1 MKLALKIWTLALC
14 LGLSVTGFSQ
24 SVTAPS
30 ATSYAQSTAN
40 QIASGF
46 SVSGFNVSTTLLVT
60 VGLVNP
66 PAGTTLRF
74 NTTSGVS
81 ASTGYNIA
89 SNFTRISFTGTQS
102 NINTVLA
109 SLRVNTGSVP
119 GNLYI
124 AVTATENPA
133 GYFYLPSNGHFYR
146 PITGAVS
153 YSSAKSAAAAQTFKG
168 QTGYLANIMDAD
180 EQNFIFANVP
190 VMNIWIALSD
200 ATQEGSWRID
210 AGPETGTVIWTA
222 SSSVTNATT
231 WAYSSAG
238 TTAAGRYSAWAGGE
252 PNNSD
257 GSIGEDHAVTKW
269 NGNNNWNDL
278 RDGNFSSIGG
288 YVVEFGTW
296 TDPANQTFTNFQT
309 GFVTHQIACSPA
321 TSPTAPTGVNGSR
334 TLAGTVALSA
344 TTSSGITVDWYANAT
359 GGNVLPGGSGTLSF
373 TTPSISATTTY
384 YVQARNSS
392 TGCVSATRTAVVATV
407 NYPTPFTYSGTVYNS
422 EGAGLANISV
432 GLYYRTKASGG
443 AYSLFQTYTTNS
455 IGAFSISTSLD
466 ITVYDFQVTI
476 SSLSVPNP
484 EIADVNFFTDKLL
497 SQSFVAKDYYRM
509 NGNGNS
515 ALTITDIFLVYQKR
529 NGASWPAGV
538 PSYRIFTQAEWSTIN
553 TSSLNLMST
562 YTGSQSVTLT
572 NPTAGGS
579 STFYLVR
586 TGLRQ

>member
-1 MKLALKIWTLALC
+1 MKKLLLLILLTL
-14 LGLSVTGFSQ
+14 SITGVMAQ
-24 SVTAPS
+24 SVSAPS
-30 ATSYAQSTAN
+30 AASYAQSTAN
-40 QIASGF
+40 QTASGF
-46 SVSGFNVSTTLLVT
+46 SISGFNTSATLLVT

-74 NTTSGVS
+74 NTTTGVS
-81 ASTGYNIA
+81 ASTGYNIS

-124 AVTATENPA
+124 AVTATENPT

-190 VMNIWIALSD
+190 VSNIWIALSD

-231 WAYSSAG
+231 WSYSSTG
-238 TTAAGRYSAWAGGE
+238 TTTTGRYSAWAGGE

-269 NGNNNWNDL
+269 NGMSNWNDL
-278 RDGNFSSIGG
+278 RDGNFSSVGG

-321 TSPTAPTGVNGSR
+321 TSPSAPNGVDGSR
-334 TLAGTVALSA
+334 TLAGTVSLSA
-344 TTSSGITVDWYANAT
+344 TTSSGITADWYANAT
-359 GGNVLPGGSGTLSF
+359 GGNVLSGGSGTLSF

-392 TGCVSATRTAVVATV
+392 TGCVSSTRTAVVATV
-407 NYPTPFTYSGTVYNS
+407 NYPTPFTYSGTIYNS
-422 EGAGLANISV
+422 EGVGVQNISV
-432 GLYYRTKASGG
+432 NLYYKTKAGST
-443 AYSLFQTYTTNS
+443 YSLFQTYTTNS
-455 IGAFSISTSLD
+455 SGIFSISTMLD
-466 ITVYDFQVTI
+466 ITNYDFQVTI
-476 SSLSVPNP
+476 DGLTFSAPSTSDAAIFNQKV
-484 EIADVNFFTDKLL
+484 L
-497 SQSFVAKDYYRM
+497 SQSFNAKDYYRM
-509 NGNGNS
+509 NTNGNS
-515 ALTITDIFLVYQKR
+515 NLTISDVYLIHKR
-529 NGASWPAGV
+529 INGNAFTAPT
-538 PSYRIFTQAEWSTIN
+538 YRLFTNTEWSIIN
-553 TSSLNLMST
+553 TSTSNLSLT
-562 YTGSQSVTLT
+562 YPGTQTITLT

-579 STFYLVR
+579 STFYLIK
-586 TGLRQ
+586 TGFAN

>member
-1 MKLALKIWTLALC
+1 LKLLLKIWILTLC

-30 ATSYAQSTAN
+30 ATSYAQSTTN
-40 QIASGF
+40 QTASGF
-46 SVSGFNVSTTLLVT
+46 SVSGFNTSTTLLVT

-66 PAGTTLRF
+66 PTGTTLRF

-81 ASTGYNIA
+81 ASTGYNIS
-89 SNFTRISFTGTQS
+89 SNFTRISFTGTQA

-124 AVTATENPA
+124 AVTATENPT

-146 PITGAVS
+146 PISGSTT
-153 YSSAKSAAAAQTFKG
+153 YTSAKSAAASQTFKG
-168 QTGYLANIMDAD
+168 QSGYLVTITSQD
-180 EQNFIFANVP
+180 EQNFINANVP
-190 VMNIWIALSD
+190 VSNIWFALSD
-200 ATQEGSWRID
+200 AGLEGRWRID
-210 AGPETGTVIWTA
+210 AGPENGTLVWTA
-222 SSSVTNATT
+222 SANVNNSTT
-231 WAYSSAG
+231 GSYSSSG
-238 TTAAGRYSAWAGGE
+238 TTASGQFTAWASGE

-269 NGNNNWNDL
+269 GGANTWNDL
-278 RDGNFSSIGG
+278 RDGNSSGIGG
-288 YVVEFGTW
+288 YVAEFGTW
-296 TDPANQTFTNFQT
+296 TDPANQTFTDFFT

-321 TSPTAPTGVNGSR
+321 TSPSAPAGADGSR
-334 TLAGTVALSA
+334 TLAGTVSLSA
-344 TTSSGITVDWYANAT
+344 TTGSGITADWYANAT
-359 GGNVLPGGSGTLSF
+359 GGNVLSGGAGTLSY

-392 TGCVSATRTAVVATV
+392 TGCVSSTRTAVVATV
-407 NYPTPFTYSGTVYNS
+407 NYPTPFTYSGTIYNS
-422 EGAGLANISV
+422 EGIGLVNIPV
-432 GLYYRTKASGG
+432 GLYYRTKSSGG

-455 IGAFSISTSLD
+455 TGVFSISTSLD

-476 SSLSVPNP
+476 SSLSVSNP
-484 EIADVNFFTDKLL
+484 EIADANFFTDKVL
-497 SQSFVAKDYYRM
+497 SQSFTAKDYYRM
-509 NGNGNS
+509 NTNGNS
-515 ALTITDIFLVYQKR
+515 ALTVTDVFLVYQKR
-529 NGASWPAGV
+529 NGAGWPAGV
-538 PSYRIFTQAEWSTIN
+538 PAYRIFTQAEWSTIN

-562 YTGSQSVTLT
+562 YAGTQSVTLT

-579 STFYLVR
+579 ASFYLVR

>member
-1 MKLALKIWTLALC
+1 VKLLLKIWVLAIC
-14 LGLSVTGFSQ
+14 LGFSTKVFSQ

-40 QIASGF
+40 QTASGF
-46 SVSGFNVSTTLLVT
+46 SVSGFPTSNALLIT

-66 PAGTTLRF
+66 PAGTTLKF
-74 NTTSGVS
+74 STTSGVT
-81 ASTGYNIA
+81 ASTGYNMA
-89 SNFTRISFTGTQS
+89 SNFTRISFTGIQA
-102 NINTVLA
+102 NVNTVLA
-109 SLRVNTGSVP
+109 SLKVNTGSVP
-119 GNLYI
+119 GNVYI

-133 GYFYLPSNGHFYR
+133 GYFYLPTNGHFYK
-146 PITGAVS
+146 PVS
-153 YSSAKSAAAAQTFKG
+153 SGTTYTNAKAAALNTTFKG
-168 QTGYLANIMDAD
+168 QTGYLVTITSPDEDA
-180 EQNFIFANVP
+180 FIYNNVP
-190 VMNIWIALSD
+190 QSQIWFALSD
-200 ATQEGSWRID
+200 AAQEGYWRID
-210 AGPETGTVIWTA
+210 AGPESGTLIKTQNGQFA
-222 SSSVTNATT
+222 GNIATQ
-231 WAYSSAG
+231 YNN
-238 TTAAGRYSAWAGGE
+238 WAGGE
-252 PNNSD
+252 PNNS
-257 GSIGEDHAVTKW
+257 GGEHYAVTKW
-269 NGNNNWNDL
+269 NGSQWNDL
-278 RDGNFSSIGG
+278 PNSFSCP
-288 YVVEFGTW
+288 YVIEYGTW
-296 TDPANQTFTNFQT
+296 SDPANQTFTNFFT

-321 TSPTAPTGVNGSR
+321 TSPSAPTGVNGSR

-373 TTPSISATTTY
+373 TTPSISTTTTY
-384 YVQARNSS
+384 YVQARNST
-392 TGCVSATRTAVVATV
+392 TGCVSATRTAVIATV
-407 NYPTPFTYSGTVYNS
+407 NYPTPFTYSGTIYNS
-422 EGAGLANISV
+422 EGAGLSNIAV
-432 GLYYRTKASGG
+432 GLYYRTKSSGG

-455 IGAFSISTSLD
+455 VGAFSISTSLD

-484 EIADVNFFTDKLL
+484 EIADANFFTDKLL

-562 YTGSQSVTLT
+562 YSGSQSVTLT

>member
-1 MKLALKIWTLALC
+1 MKKLILLILLTLT
-14 LGLSVTGFSQ
+14 VTGVMAQ
-24 SVTAPS
+24 SVSAPS
-30 ATSYAQSTAN
+30 ATSYAQSTSN
-40 QIASGF
+40 QTASGF
-46 SVSGFNVSTTLLVT
+46 SISGFNTSATLLVT

-74 NTTSGVS
+74 NTTTGVS
-81 ASTGYNIA
+81 ASTGYNIS

-124 AVTATENPA
+124 AVTATENPT

-190 VMNIWIALSD
+190 VSNIWIALSD

-222 SSSVTNATT
+222 STSVNNSTT
-231 WAYSSAG
+231 GSYSSNG
-238 TTAAGRYSAWAGGE
+238 TTSTGRFSAWAFGE

-269 NGNNNWNDL
+269 NGMSNWNDL
-278 RDGNFSSIGG
+278 RDGNFSSVGG

-321 TSPTAPTGVNGSR
+321 TSPSAPTGVNGSR
-334 TLAGTVALSA
+334 NLAGTVSLSA
-344 TTSSGITVDWYANAT
+344 TTGSGITADWYANAT
-359 GGNVLPGGSGTLSF
+359 GGNVLSGGAGTLSY
-373 TTPSISATTTY
+373 TTPSISVTTTY

-392 TGCVSATRTAVVATV
+392 TGCVSSTRTAVVATV
-407 NYPTPFTYSGTVYNS
+407 NYPTPFTYSGTIYNS
-422 EGAGLANISV
+422 QGV
-432 GLYYRTKASGG
+432 GVASIPVNLYYKTKAGST
-443 AYSLFQTYTTNS
+443 YSLYQSYTTNNFG
-455 IGAFSISTSLD
+455 IFSISTTLD
-466 ITVYDFQVTI
+466 ITNYDFQVI
-476 SSLSVPNP
+476 IDGLSIPSPSTTDALHFNQKVLSQTFNSKDYYQMNINGNSNLT
-484 EIADVNFFTDKLL
+484 IADVFSIYK
-497 SQSFVAKDYYRM
+497 KI
-509 NGNGNS
+509 NGS
-515 ALTITDIFLVYQKR
+515 
-529 NGASWPAGV
+529 SWSV
-538 PSYRIFTQAEWSTIN
+538 PSYRLFTQAEWSIINSSSSNMVTTYPGTQTI
-553 TSSLNLMST
+553 
-562 YTGSQSVTLT
+562 TLT

-579 STFYLVR
+579 SSFYLIK
-586 TGLRQ
+586 TGFAN